1 MESILK
7 DALNGTGSFKN
18 LGEPKHERVSQY
30 SPPPPIIDNEIA
42 DILTERLPKVQ
53 VIGVGGAGNN
63 AVYRLMNTE
72 VEAECVAINTDAQHL
87 LSTRAHKKVLIGKDT
102 SRGFGAGNNPDIGET
117 AARESIEEINTML
130 HANMVFI
137 TCGLGGGT
145 GTGAAH
151 VIANQAKE
159 KGALTVSICTLPF
172 QMEGV
177 KRYQNAR
184 AGLKKLYE
192 ASDTVIVVPN
202 EKLLQLSDD
211 ITMMAA
217 FRIADEVLL
226 RAVTAIAELITRPQL
241 INLDFADVRKI
252 LTEGGMAMIGLG
264 ESDHQHMKV
273 DEAVFESLRNP
284 LLDDLD
290 ISSAKKALIC
300 VSGGEGLALKDAE
313 EAVMK
318 IASEIDNSAEII
330 WGATIDPDLGN
341 KIRIIVIL
349 SDVHS
354 PLTESDGLYYSKSEL
369 ESLLADLDSPFSII
383 SPNEKSATE
392 SRRSFPTARFS
403 VQDENNL
410 PEENKKSRKKIL
422 GLF

>member
-1 MESILK
+1 MESLLK
-7 DALNGTGSFKN
+7 DALNDTGSFKN
-18 LGEPKHERVSQY
+18 LGEPKHERISQY
-30 SPPPPIIDNEIA
+30 PPSPPKINSEIA

-72 VEAECVAINTDAQHL
+72 VEAECVAVNTDAQHL
-87 LSTRAHKKVLIGKDT
+87 LSTRANKKVLIGKDT
-102 SRGFGAGNNPDIGET
+102 SRGFGAGNDPEIGET
-117 AARESIEEINTML
+117 AARESLEDIKTMIQ
-130 HANMVFI
+130 ANMVFI
-137 TCGLGGGT
+137 TAGLGGGT

-151 VIANQAKE
+151 IIAKQAKE

-184 AGLKKLYE
+184 MGLKKLYE

-226 RAVTAIAELITRPQL
+226 RAVRAITELITKPQL

-252 LTEGGMAMIGLG
+252 LIEGGMAMIGLG

-273 DEAVFESLRNP
+273 DEAVFESLKNP

-318 IASEIDNSAEII
+318 IAAEIDNSAEII
-330 WGATIDPDLGN
+330 WGATIDPELGS
-341 KIRIIVIL
+341 KIRVIVIL

-354 PLTESDGLYYSKSEL
+354 PLTESDGLYYSNNEL
-369 ESLLADLDSPFSII
+369 ESLLSDLDSPFSII
-383 SPNEKSATE
+383 APTKKQSSEQK
-392 SRRSFPTARFS
+392 RGLPTAKFS
-403 VQDENNL
+403 IQDETT
-410 PEENKKSRKKIL
+410 PEEGKKDRKKIF

>member
-1 MESILK
+1 MESLLK

-18 LGEPKHERVSQY
+18 LGEPKNERISQY
-30 SPPPPIIDNEIA
+30 PPSPPVINSEIA
-42 DILTERLPKVQ
+42 DLLTERLPKVQ

-72 VEAECVAINTDAQHL
+72 VEAECVAVNTDAQHL
-87 LSTRAHKKVLIGKDT
+87 LSTRANKKVLIGKDT
-102 SRGFGAGNNPDIGET
+102 SRGFGAGNDPEVGET
-117 AARESIEEINTML
+117 AARESLEDIKTMIQ
-130 HANMVFI
+130 ANMVFI
-137 TCGLGGGT
+137 TAGLGGGT

-151 VIANQAKE
+151 VIAKQAKE

-184 AGLKKLYE
+184 MGLKKLYE
-192 ASDTVIVVPN
+192 SSDTVIVVPN

-226 RAVTAIAELITRPQL
+226 RAVKAITELITKPQL

-252 LTEGGMAMIGLG
+252 LVEGGMAMIGLG

-273 DEAVFESLRNP
+273 DEAVFESLKNP

-318 IASEIDNSAEII
+318 IAAEIDNSAEII
-330 WGATIDPDLGN
+330 WGATIDPELGS
-341 KIRIIVIL
+341 KIRVIVIL

-354 PLTESDGLYYSKSEL
+354 PLTESDGLYYSNNEL
-369 ESLLADLDSPFSII
+369 ESLLSDLDSPFSII
-383 SPNEKSATE
+383 TSNKKQSSEPK
-392 SRRSFPTARFS
+392 RGLPTAKFS
-403 VQDENNL
+403 IQDDTT
-410 PEENKKSRKKIL
+410 PEESKKDRKKIF